1 MRTRKAIA
9 ASTVLALGA
18 LAAAAAQE
26 QPSREEVFQQFQKL
40 VPPDAV
46 TQLQIFHANG
56 FRIESSNN
64 KELGGNF
71 KPNGNEFQSA
81 IVTADGGFTT
91 VVEKGRPTSV
101 GGALAMFHRQSG
113 LPILSVADA
122 DGDGR
127 LDGLTYTSVDAD
139 GKATLSV
146 TDYEADGQLDLRINF
161 VDRYTE
167 LWHGDRWYRM
177 EMRDGRR
184 GIVKDGAFVELQR
197 RDNRYYVP

>member
-101 GGALAMFHRQSG
+101 GGGLAMFHRQSG
-113 LPILSVADA
+113 VPILSVADA

-127 LDGLTYTSVDAD
+127 LDGITYTSVDAEARLPCRSQTTRRTVNWTC
-139 GKATLSV
+139 GSTSSTATPNSGTV
-146 TDYEADGQLDLRINF
+146 IA
-161 VDRYTE
+161 
-167 LWHGDRWYRM
+167 
-177 EMRDGRR
+177 
-184 GIVKDGAFVELQR
+184 GIAWK
-197 RDNRYYVP
+197 